1 MSKAKSKL
9 SLNLLH
15 KLFIFSEPYNNTC
28 VKKALTISRLKY
40 SWVGF
45 VHTPHPL
52 PLQVISRMLILV
64 KLTQLFAGFQCQ
76 AK

>member
-15 KLFIFSEPYNNTC
+15 KLFIFSELYNNTC
-28 VKKALTISRLKY
+28 VKKALMVSRLKY

-45 VHTPHPL
+45 FFP
-52 PLQVISRMLILV
+52 PLQVILRMLILV
-64 KLTQLFAGFQCQ
+64 KLTQLFAGFKCE

>member
-28 VKKALTISRLKY
+28 LKKALMTSRLKY
-40 SWVGF
+40 SWVDF
-45 VHTPHPL
+45 FSPL
-52 PLQVISRMLILV
+52 RVILRMLILV
-64 KLTQLFAGFQCQ
+64 KLTQLFAGFKCE